1 MSSSL
6 LTLMLGKMLDNL
18 SVYQSLGRL
27 MDKHFTVVSLIM
39 SFESGGSAHKKPIYW
54 LDFEEM
60 FVVFSILF
68 IVSTTM
74 QDFCHHRH
82 GLTRLLHSLLSRLSF
97 VDISNSLLII
107 PSI

>member
-6 LTLMLGKMLDNL
+6 LTLTLGKMLDNL

-39 SFESGGSAHKKPIYW
+39 SFESGGSAHKKPVYC

-68 IVSTTM
+68 IVGNN
-74 QDFCHHRH
+74 DA
-82 GLTRLLHSLLSRLSF
+82 GLLSLLVRLLHSVLSRFSF
-97 VDISNSLLII
+97 R
-107 PSI
+107 